1 MKKIKREKLVNII
14 SIALIVGAISFSSV
28 TLARYVSKETSKTQ
42 ITPTQFYFNLD
53 KVEGETYELIVK
65 ESKQTTEATFNIY
78 NYVFDSVTGVD
89 ISYSIKGYVVTSSG
103 SNEELTNIDVVT
115 EIPTD
120 PSQKYI
126 LMAGGDG
133 ELTLPSEGDKKV
145 VEAITLSNM
154 LPETKYKIVVTSS
167 KPFIKECSFYY
178 NVAKE
183 GLESFYTIT
192 DNGSWIELDLYF
204 GDKLITNDIIIDYG
218 SDLTP
223 NTSMNSMSDWSSD
236 VDNKHVL
243 LSSSINGN
251 THYKYQFIELNSGD
265 YSRKDSSDELEKL
278 KIIDNE
284 IKLVPK
290 V

>member
-89 ISYSIKGYVVTSSG
+89 ISYSIKGYIVTTSG

-115 EIPTD
+115 EIPID

-133 ELTLPSEGDKKV
+133 ELTLPSGGDKKV
-145 VEAITLSNM
+145 RETITLSNM

-167 KPFIKECSFYY
+167 QPFIKECSFYY

-265 YSRKDSSDELEKL
+265 YSRKDGLNKLEKL
-278 KIIDNE
+278 EIIDNE
-284 IKLVPK
+284 IKLVAK